1 MPRLSDLL
9 LKNRRKRKGWVP
21 EGSTDGLLDILSNVV
36 GVMALV
42 GSLTGVI
49 AANSAL
55 NIQAPMSKKS
65 TRSFHLVQVSANGL
79 WDLQPAVKRMT
90 ELDRERGEE
99 VRRCQQLL
107 PAEQKLCNAQLD
119 GWARNENIGE
129 VSMEISHANGLI
141 RAAGQPTISAAEIKN
156 NPERLDDRRFCLAAL
171 IMKGVQVDRTVYAFC
186 HDFTSS
192 GACEGMLKKYEG
204 SHADPRAFTDVYE
217 AYLSYCHETGQTRP
231 EDDLV
236 YAEEQGVDTE

>member
-79 WDLQPAVKRMT
+79 WDLQPAVTRMT

-119 GWARNENIGE
+119 GWARNENIGQ

-156 NPERLDDRRFCLAAL
+156 NPERLDDF
-171 IMKGVQVDRTVYAFC
+171 MKGLSENKEALFIVLEKTGFDQYRKIKAKAIQHEVPLGWEPWYAGDPIYFWGNSGRALMVQ
-186 HDFTSS
+186 
-192 GACEGMLKKYEG
+192 
-204 SHADPRAFTDVYE
+204 
-217 AYLSYCHETGQTRP
+217 
-231 EDDLV
+231 
-236 YAEEQGVDTE
+236 

>member
-9 LKNRRKRKGWVP
+9 LKSRRKRTAWTP
-21 EGSTDGLLDILSNVV
+21 EGSNDGLLDILSNVV

-119 GWARNENIGE
+119 GWARNENIGQ

-156 NPERLDDRRFCLAAL
+156 NPERLDAF
-171 IMKGVQVDRTVYAFC
+171 MKGLAENKEALFIVLEKTGFDQYRKIKAKAIQHEVPLGWEPWYAGDPIYFWGNSGRALMVQ
-186 HDFTSS
+186 
-192 GACEGMLKKYEG
+192 
-204 SHADPRAFTDVYE
+204 
-217 AYLSYCHETGQTRP
+217 
-231 EDDLV
+231 
-236 YAEEQGVDTE
+236 

>member
-79 WDLQPAVKRMT
+79 WDLQPAVTRMT
-90 ELDRERGEE
+90 ELDRERGDE

-119 GWARNENIGE
+119 GWARNENIGQ

-156 NPERLDDRRFCLAAL
+156 NPERLDAF
-171 IMKGVQVDRTVYAFC
+171 MKGLAENKEALFIVLEKTGFDQYRKIKAKAIQHEVPLGWEPWYAGDPIYFWGNSGRALMVQ
-186 HDFTSS
+186 
-192 GACEGMLKKYEG
+192 
-204 SHADPRAFTDVYE
+204 
-217 AYLSYCHETGQTRP
+217 
-231 EDDLV
+231 
-236 YAEEQGVDTE
+236 

>member
-79 WDLQPAVKRMT
+79 WDLQPAVTRMT

-119 GWARNENIGE
+119 GWARNENIGQ

-156 NPERLDDRRFCLAAL
+156 NPERLDAF
-171 IMKGVQVDRTVYAFC
+171 MKGLSDNKEALFIVLEKTGFDQYRKIKAKAIQHEVPLGWEPWYAGDPIYFWGNSGRALMVQ
-186 HDFTSS
+186 
-192 GACEGMLKKYEG
+192 
-204 SHADPRAFTDVYE
+204 
-217 AYLSYCHETGQTRP
+217 
-231 EDDLV
+231 
-236 YAEEQGVDTE
+236 

>member
-55 NIQAPMSKKS
+55 NIQAPMSKES
-65 TRSFHLVQVSANGL
+65 ARSFHLVQVSANGL

-119 GWARNENIGE
+119 GWARNEKIGQ
-129 VSMEISHANGLI
+129 VSMEISHSNGLI
-141 RAAGQPTISAAEIKN
+141 RVAGAPSITAAQIKN
-156 NPERLDDRRFCLAAL
+156 DPEALDSFMKTLSDNNEAL
-171 IMKGVQVDRTVYAFC
+171 FVVLEKTGFEQYRKIKAKAIEHKVPLGWEPWYSGDPIYFWGNAGRSLMVQ
-186 HDFTSS
+186 
-192 GACEGMLKKYEG
+192 
-204 SHADPRAFTDVYE
+204 
-217 AYLSYCHETGQTRP
+217 
-231 EDDLV
+231 
-236 YAEEQGVDTE
+236 

>member
-65 TRSFHLVQVSANGL
+65 TRAFHLVQVSANGL
-79 WDLQPAVKRMT
+79 WDLQPAVTRMT

-119 GWARNENIGE
+119 GWARNENIGQ

-156 NPERLDDRRFCLAAL
+156 NPERLDDF
-171 IMKGVQVDRTVYAFC
+171 MKGLSENKEALFIVLEKTGFDQYRKIKAKAIQHEVPLGWEPWYGGDPIYFWGNSGRALMVQ
-186 HDFTSS
+186 
-192 GACEGMLKKYEG
+192 
-204 SHADPRAFTDVYE
+204 
-217 AYLSYCHETGQTRP
+217 
-231 EDDLV
+231 
-236 YAEEQGVDTE
+236 

>member
-79 WDLQPAVKRMT
+79 WDLQPAVTRMT

-119 GWARNENIGE
+119 GWARDENIGQ

-156 NPERLDDRRFCLAAL
+156 NPERLDAF
-171 IMKGVQVDRTVYAFC
+171 MKGLSENKEALFIVLEKTGFDQYRKIKAKAIQHEVPLGWEPWYAGDPIYFWGNSGRALMVQ
-186 HDFTSS
+186 
-192 GACEGMLKKYEG
+192 
-204 SHADPRAFTDVYE
+204 
-217 AYLSYCHETGQTRP
+217 
-231 EDDLV
+231 
-236 YAEEQGVDTE
+236 

>member
-79 WDLQPAVKRMT
+79 WDLQPAVTRMT

-119 GWARNENIGE
+119 GWARNENIGQ

-156 NPERLDDRRFCLAAL
+156 NPERLDAF
-171 IMKGVQVDRTVYAFC
+171 MKGLSENKEALFIVLEKTGFDQYRKIKAKAIQHEVPLGWEPWYSGDPIYFWGNSGRALMVQ
-186 HDFTSS
+186 
-192 GACEGMLKKYEG
+192 
-204 SHADPRAFTDVYE
+204 
-217 AYLSYCHETGQTRP
+217 
-231 EDDLV
+231 
-236 YAEEQGVDTE
+236 

>member
-9 LKNRRKRKGWVP
+9 LKSRRKRTAWTP
-21 EGSTDGLLDILSNVV
+21 EGSNDGLLDILSNVV

-79 WDLQPAVKRMT
+79 WDLQPAVTRMT

-119 GWARNENIGE
+119 GWARDENIGQ

-156 NPERLDDRRFCLAAL
+156 NPERLDAF
-171 IMKGVQVDRTVYAFC
+171 MKGLSENKEALFIVLEKTGFDQYRKIKAKAIQHEVPLGWEPWYAGDPIYFWGNSGRALMVQ
-186 HDFTSS
+186 
-192 GACEGMLKKYEG
+192 
-204 SHADPRAFTDVYE
+204 
-217 AYLSYCHETGQTRP
+217 
-231 EDDLV
+231 
-236 YAEEQGVDTE
+236 

>member
-9 LKNRRKRKGWVP
+9 LKSRRKRTAWTP
-21 EGSTDGLLDILSNVV
+21 EGSNDGLLDILSNVV

-79 WDLQPAVKRMT
+79 WDLQPAVTRMT

-156 NPERLDDRRFCLAAL
+156 NPERLDDF
-171 IMKGVQVDRTVYAFC
+171 MKGLAENKEALFIVLEKTGFDQYRKIKAKAIQHEVPLGWEPWYAGDPIYFWGNSGRALMVQ
-186 HDFTSS
+186 
-192 GACEGMLKKYEG
+192 
-204 SHADPRAFTDVYE
+204 
-217 AYLSYCHETGQTRP
+217 
-231 EDDLV
+231 
-236 YAEEQGVDTE
+236 

>member
-9 LKNRRKRKGWVP
+9 LKSRRKRTAWTP
-21 EGSTDGLLDILSNVV
+21 EGSNDGLLDILSNVV

-79 WDLQPAVKRMT
+79 WDLQPAVTRMT

-156 NPERLDDRRFCLAAL
+156 NPERLDAF
-171 IMKGVQVDRTVYAFC
+171 MKGLSENKEALFIVLEKTGFDQYRKIKAKAIQHEVPLGWEPWYAGDPIYFWGNSGRALMVQ
-186 HDFTSS
+186 
-192 GACEGMLKKYEG
+192 
-204 SHADPRAFTDVYE
+204 
-217 AYLSYCHETGQTRP
+217 
-231 EDDLV
+231 
-236 YAEEQGVDTE
+236 

>member
-79 WDLQPAVKRMT
+79 WDLQPAVTRMT

-119 GWARNENIGE
+119 GWARNENIGQ

-156 NPERLDDRRFCLAAL
+156 NPERLDAF
-171 IMKGVQVDRTVYAFC
+171 MKGLSKNQEALFIVLEKTGFDQYRKIKAKAIQHEVPLGWEPGYAGDPIYFWGNSGRALMVQ
-186 HDFTSS
+186 
-192 GACEGMLKKYEG
+192 
-204 SHADPRAFTDVYE
+204 
-217 AYLSYCHETGQTRP
+217 
-231 EDDLV
+231 
-236 YAEEQGVDTE
+236 

>member
-9 LKNRRKRKGWVP
+9 LKSRRKRTAWTP
-21 EGSTDGLLDILSNVV
+21 EGSNDGLLDILSNVV

-79 WDLQPAVKRMT
+79 WDLQPAVTRMT

-119 GWARNENIGE
+119 GWARNENIGQ

-156 NPERLDDRRFCLAAL
+156 NPERLDAF
-171 IMKGVQVDRTVYAFC
+171 MKGLSENKEALFIVLEKTGFDQYRKIKAKAIQHEVPLGWEPWYAGDPIYFWGNSGRALMVQ
-186 HDFTSS
+186 
-192 GACEGMLKKYEG
+192 
-204 SHADPRAFTDVYE
+204 
-217 AYLSYCHETGQTRP
+217 
-231 EDDLV
+231 
-236 YAEEQGVDTE
+236 

>member
-79 WDLQPAVKRMT
+79 WDLQPAVTRMT

-119 GWARNENIGE
+119 GWARDENIGQ

-156 NPERLDDRRFCLAAL
+156 NPERLDAF
-171 IMKGVQVDRTVYAFC
+171 MKGLSENKEALFIVLEKTGFDQYRKIKAKAIQHEVPLGWEPWYTGDPIYFWGNSGRALMVQ
-186 HDFTSS
+186 
-192 GACEGMLKKYEG
+192 
-204 SHADPRAFTDVYE
+204 
-217 AYLSYCHETGQTRP
+217 
-231 EDDLV
+231 
-236 YAEEQGVDTE
+236 

>member
-9 LKNRRKRKGWVP
+9 LKSRRKRTAWTP
-21 EGSTDGLLDILSNVV
+21 EGSNDGLLDILSNVV

-119 GWARNENIGE
+119 GWARDENIGQ
-129 VSMEISHANGLI
+129 VSMEISHTNGLI

-156 NPERLDDRRFCLAAL
+156 NPERLDAF
-171 IMKGVQVDRTVYAFC
+171 MKGLAENKEALFIVLEKTGFDQYRKIKAKAIQHEVPLGWEPWYAGDPIYFWGNSGRALMVQ
-186 HDFTSS
+186 
-192 GACEGMLKKYEG
+192 
-204 SHADPRAFTDVYE
+204 
-217 AYLSYCHETGQTRP
+217 
-231 EDDLV
+231 
-236 YAEEQGVDTE
+236 

>member
-79 WDLQPAVKRMT
+79 WDLQPAVTRMT

-156 NPERLDDRRFCLAAL
+156 NPERLDDF
-171 IMKGVQVDRTVYAFC
+171 MKGLSENKEALFIVLEKTGFDQYRKIKAKAIQHEVPLGWEPWYAGDPIYFWGNSGRALMVQ
-186 HDFTSS
+186 
-192 GACEGMLKKYEG
+192 
-204 SHADPRAFTDVYE
+204 
-217 AYLSYCHETGQTRP
+217 
-231 EDDLV
+231 
-236 YAEEQGVDTE
+236 

>member
-79 WDLQPAVKRMT
+79 WDLQPAVNRMT

-119 GWARNENIGE
+119 GWARNENIGQ

-156 NPERLDDRRFCLAAL
+156 NPERLDAF
-171 IMKGVQVDRTVYAFC
+171 MKGLSENKEALFIVLEKTGFDQYRKIKAKAIQHEVPLGWEPWYAGDPIYFWGNSGRALMVQ
-186 HDFTSS
+186 
-192 GACEGMLKKYEG
+192 
-204 SHADPRAFTDVYE
+204 
-217 AYLSYCHETGQTRP
+217 
-231 EDDLV
+231 
-236 YAEEQGVDTE
+236 